1 MKFYKHDT
9 LKCQFSAPCHNNSF
23 SAGGGLEN
31 EIYFLRDKTI
41 EYRKSTYIQDPP
53 MQKMKVLAQ
62 FYDALI
68 KILLSKN
75 SQKFGKSF
83 GHFKGKKNIFA
94 NRFKMV

>member
-1 MKFYKHDT
+1 MIHSNVN
-9 LKCQFSAPCHNNSF
+9 LVHPVIIIRSQQ
-23 SAGGGLEN
+23 GGGLEN

-75 SQKFGKSF
+75 CQKFG
-83 GHFKGKKNIFA
+83 
-94 NRFKMV
+94 

>member
-1 MKFYKHDT
+1 
-9 LKCQFSAPCHNNSF
+9 
-23 SAGGGLEN
+23 
-31 EIYFLRDKTI
+31 
-41 EYRKSTYIQDPP
+41 

-83 GHFKGKKNIFA
+83 GHFKGKKIFLQIDSKWSETRKKHEIGETEFFPVA
-94 NRFKMV
+94 GAGSRRSTDFTSRGC

>member
-1 MKFYKHDT
+1 MIHSNVNIVHPVIIIRF
-9 LKCQFSAPCHNNSF
+9 QQ
-23 SAGGGLEN
+23 GGGLEN

-83 GHFKGKKNIFA
+83 GHFKGEKNIFA